1 MERVLISNNSCRLSW
16 LLWPGSWHAASKAS
30 CLGPGRWRCSWR
42 RPPSLGDEQ
51 EMVSSNSLIM
61 ITMAMKMNKGV
72 LDSDTCF
79 RYGDYLSQE
88 NLGPTYT
95 GMVTDPVAKF
105 HKLWWKFRTSIALR
119 LVVCLCCVALNISF
133 VLFQGEW
140 LAGKK

>member
-1 MERVLISNNSCRLSW
+1 
-16 LLWPGSWHAASKAS
+16 
-30 CLGPGRWRCSWR
+30 
-42 RPPSLGDEQ
+42 
-51 EMVSSNSLIM
+51 MVSSNSLIM

-105 HKLWWKFRTSIALR
+105 HKL
-119 LVVCLCCVALNISF
+119 
-133 VLFQGEW
+133 
-140 LAGKK
+140 